1 MNQVSLSQRSFFMY
15 CHRGIGHFG
24 ASQARRGVTLIE
36 LMIVVAIVGIAAGFA
51 WPKFIETRQ
60 QMAVESAA
68 QRLTRDLGLARTE
81 AIKRNRPVSLR
92 RIGMDAY
99 RVDSVP
105 IREFSDGLRFQGGA
119 PAVVTFV
126 PFGPLTT
133 GPASFQIALG
143 NYSKRV
149 EINAAG
155 FARTAN

>member
-1 MNQVSLSQRSFFMY
+1 MRCQ
-15 CHRGIGHFG
+15 HRIGHFV
-24 ASQARRGVTLIE
+24 ALRARRGLTLIE
-36 LMIVVAIVGIAAGFA
+36 LMIVVSIVGIAAGFA

-60 QMAVESAA
+60 RMAVESAA
-68 QRLTRDLGLARTE
+68 QRLARDLGLARTE

-99 RVDSVP
+99 QIDSVP
-105 IREFSDGLRFQGGA
+105 VREFGDGLHFQGGS

-133 GPASFQIALG
+133 GPASFQVALG

>member
-1 MNQVSLSQRSFFMY
+1 MRSQT
-15 CHRGIGHFG
+15 HVGHFV
-24 ASQARRGVTLIE
+24 ASKARRGVTLIE

-92 RIGMDAY
+92 RIGMDSY
-99 RVDSVP
+99 QIDSVP
-105 IREFSDGLRFQGGA
+105 PREFTDGLRFQGGT

-133 GPASFQIALG
+133 GPASFRLALG

>member
-1 MNQVSLSQRSFFMY
+1 MRCRSPSRQFAAL
-15 CHRGIGHFG
+15 R
-24 ASQARRGVTLIE
+24 ARRGVTLIE
-36 LMIVVAIVGIAAGFA
+36 LMIVVSILGITAGIA
-51 WPKFIETRQ
+51 WPKFIEMRQ
-60 QMAVESAA
+60 QLAVESAA

-92 RIGMDAY
+92 RIGMDSY
-99 RVDSVP
+99 RIDSVP
-105 IREFSDGLRFQGGA
+105 PREFPDGLRFVGSA
-119 PAVVTFV
+119 PLVVTFV

-133 GPASFQIALG
+133 GPASFRVAYG

>member
-1 MNQVSLSQRSFFMY
+1 MRCQNTL
-15 CHRGIGHFG
+15 GHFDPF
-24 ASQARRGVTLIE
+24 QARRGVTLIE
-36 LMIVVAIVGIAAGFA
+36 LMIVVSIVGITAGFA

-60 QMAVESAA
+60 QIAVESAA
-68 QRLTRDLGLARTE
+68 QRLMQDLGLARTE

-92 RIGMDAY
+92 RIGMDSY
-99 RVDSVP
+99 QIDSVP
-105 IREFSDGLRFQGGA
+105 ARVFSDGLRFQGGA

-133 GPASFQIALG
+133 GPASFRVALG

>member
-1 MNQVSLSQRSFFMY
+1 MRCQTSTGQFV
-15 CHRGIGHFG
+15 
-24 ASQARRGVTLIE
+24 ASRERRGVTLLE
-36 LMIVVAIVGIAAGFA
+36 VMIVVSILGITAGVA
-51 WPKFIETRQ
+51 WPKFIETRH

-68 QRLTRDLGLARTE
+68 QRLARDLGLARTE

-92 RIGMDAY
+92 RIGMDSY
-99 RVDSVP
+99 QIDSVP
-105 IREFSDGLRFQGGA
+105 PREFSDGLRFRGGA
-119 PAVVTFV
+119 PGVVTFV

-133 GPASFQIALG
+133 GPASFELALG

>member
-1 MNQVSLSQRSFFMY
+1 MPRQYPERQSLAGFT
-15 CHRGIGHFG
+15 
-24 ASQARRGVTLIE
+24 RRGVTLIE
-36 LMIVVAIVGIAAGFA
+36 MMLVVAVVGITAGFA
-51 WPKFIETRQ
+51 WPKFSQTRQ

-68 QRLTRDLGLARTE
+68 QRLLRDLGLARTE
-81 AIKRNRPVSLR
+81 AIKRNRPMSLR

-105 IREFSDGLRFQGGA
+105 MRVFSEGVHFQGGS

-133 GPASFQIALG
+133 GAASFRVTTG

-149 EINAAG
+149 DINAAG
-155 FARTAN
+155 FARISQ

>member
-1 MNQVSLSQRSFFMY
+1 MSCQ
-15 CHRGIGHFG
+15 HRVGHFV
-24 ASQARRGVTLIE
+24 AFRARRGVTLIE
-36 LMIVVAIVGIAAGFA
+36 LMIVVSIVGIAAGFA

-99 RVDSVP
+99 QVDSVP
-105 IREFSDGLRFQGGA
+105 VREFTGGLRFHGGA

-133 GPASFQIALG
+133 GPASFQLALG

>member
-1 MNQVSLSQRSFFMY
+1 MRCQTSTGRFV
-15 CHRGIGHFG
+15 
-24 ASQARRGVTLIE
+24 ASRARRGVTLLE
-36 LMIVVAIVGIAAGFA
+36 LMIVVSILGITAGVA

-68 QRLTRDLGLARTE
+68 QRLARDLGLARTE

-92 RIGMDAY
+92 RIGMDSY
-99 RVDSVP
+99 QIDFVP
-105 IREFSDGLRFQGGA
+105 PREFRDGLRFKGGA
-119 PAVVTFV
+119 PSVVTFV

-133 GPASFQIALG
+133 GPASFEVALG

>member
-1 MNQVSLSQRSFFMY
+1 M
-15 CHRGIGHFG
+15 
-24 ASQARRGVTLIE
+24 
-36 LMIVVAIVGIAAGFA
+36 MIVVSIVGITAGVA
-51 WPKFIETRQ
+51 WPKFAATRQ

-68 QRLTRDLGLARTE
+68 QQLMHDLGLARTE
-81 AIKRNRPVSLR
+81 AIKRNRPMSLR

-99 RVDSVP
+99 KVDSVP
-105 IREFSDGLRFQGGA
+105 MRVFGEGVRFTGGA

-133 GPASFQIALG
+133 GPASFQVAVG

-155 FARTAN
+155 FARTSH

>member
-1 MNQVSLSQRSFFMY
+1 MSCQ
-15 CHRGIGHFG
+15 HRIGHFV
-24 ASQARRGVTLIE
+24 ALRARRGVTLIE

-99 RVDSVP
+99 QIDSVP
-105 IREFSDGLRFQGGA
+105 ARVFTDGLRFKGGA

-133 GPASFQIALG
+133 GPASFQVALG

>member
-1 MNQVSLSQRSFFMY
+1 MRCERRLGLFVGV
-15 CHRGIGHFG
+15 RG
-24 ASQARRGVTLIE
+24 RRGVTLLE
-36 LMIVVAIVGIAAGFA
+36 LVIVVAIVGITAGFA

-68 QRLTRDLGLARTE
+68 QRLVRDLGLARTE

-92 RIGMDAY
+92 RIGMDSY
-99 RVDSVP
+99 QIDSVP
-105 IREFSDGLRFQGGA
+105 PREFADGLRFAGGS
-119 PAVVTFV
+119 PLIVTFV

-133 GPASFQIALG
+133 GPASFRVAFG

-149 EINAAG
+149 EVNAAG

>member
-1 MNQVSLSQRSFFMY
+1 MRCQNTL
-15 CHRGIGHFG
+15 GHFDPF
-24 ASQARRGVTLIE
+24 QARRGVTLIE
-36 LMIVVAIVGIAAGFA
+36 LMIVVSIVGITAGFA

-60 QMAVESAA
+60 QIAVESAA
-68 QRLTRDLGLARTE
+68 QRLMQDLGLARTE

-92 RIGMDAY
+92 RIGMDSY
-99 RVDSVP
+99 QIDSVP
-105 IREFSDGLRFQGGA
+105 PRVFSDGLRFQGGA

-133 GPASFQIALG
+133 GPASFRVALG

>member
-1 MNQVSLSQRSFFMY
+1 MVCQTATGRIVGCR
-15 CHRGIGHFG
+15 
-24 ASQARRGVTLIE
+24 ARRGVTLIE
-36 LMIVVAIVGIAAGFA
+36 MMIVVAIVGITAGFA

-60 QMAVESAA
+60 QLAVESAA

-81 AIKRNRPVSLR
+81 AIKRNRPISLR
-92 RIGMDAY
+92 RVGMDAY
-99 RVDSVP
+99 RIDSVP
-105 IREFSDGLRFQGGA
+105 AMREFGEGVVFKGGA
-119 PAVVTFV
+119 PVVVTFV

-133 GPASFQIALG
+133 GPASFEVVHG

>member
-1 MNQVSLSQRSFFMY
+1 MAEPGMAPAY
-15 CHRGIGHFG
+15 TRGMLTRLAPSAFG
-24 ASQARRGVTLIE
+24 RRAGVTLIE
-36 LMIVVAIVGIAAGFA
+36 LMIVVAILAITAGFA

-60 QMAVESAA
+60 QLAVESAA

-92 RIGMDAY
+92 RIGMDSY
-99 RVDSVP
+99 RIDSVP
-105 IREFSDGLRFQGGA
+105 PREFAPGVRFAGGA
-119 PAVVTFV
+119 PTVVTFV

-133 GPASFQIALG
+133 GPASFQVSYG

>member
-1 MNQVSLSQRSFFMY
+1 MRCQNHS
-15 CHRGIGHFG
+15 GHFVG
-24 ASQARRGVTLIE
+24 FQARRGVTLLE
-36 LMIVVAIVGIAAGFA
+36 LMIVVAILGITAGVA

-68 QRLTRDLGLARTE
+68 QRLARDLGLARTE

-99 RVDSVP
+99 QVDSVP
-105 IREFSDGLRFQGGA
+105 VREFSDGLRFKGGA

-133 GPASFQIALG
+133 GPASFQVAYG

-149 EINAAG
+149 EVNAAG